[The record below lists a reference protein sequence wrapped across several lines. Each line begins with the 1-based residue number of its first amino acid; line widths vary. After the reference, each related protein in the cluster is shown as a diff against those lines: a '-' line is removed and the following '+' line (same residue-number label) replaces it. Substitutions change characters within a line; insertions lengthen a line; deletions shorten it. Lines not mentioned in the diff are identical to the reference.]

1 MICLFSAKE
10 KERESPANV
19 ESFPLRHTRRR
30 GSVAAAFLIFLFTL
44 SAGGPASA
52 QDSGSAVEAVF
63 LVNAP
68 PDGVH
73 IRGSRVVVNVQLD
86 RAVVIAG
93 QPRFALTIGADT
105 RYAEF
110 RGYPGHYPPLVPL
123 DFEYV
128 VQASDRD
135 DDGIG
140 IPANALSLN
149 GGSIEDTAGN
159 DVDLSH
165 DAVPDDPDH
174 QVNGSIVPPAP
185 VVETVRLVSP
195 PSDGV
200 HIFGDIVEVE
210 VWFDSGGWPL
220 VTGSPRLALTIGAD
234 TRYAE
239 LWSQGSSG
247 SRGHLGFRY
256 VVQASDRDDDG
267 ISIPADALSVDGG
280 SIMDAAGNDYDLS
293 HDPVPDDPLHK
304 VNGSIDLVPVVID
317 LGFGYGGSEETLGP
331 GQRID
336 AWVQFSEPVVVTGDP
351 GLALRI
357 GDQTREADLYQVSY
371 DRAYF
376 QYYVQASDRDDDG
389 VGIPANAVRLD
400 GGAIR
405 DSAGQ
410 DADLTH
416 EAVDS
421 GPRVGR
427 VDGVPTITSVYPS
440 SIDASGP
447 GSPLIVQVTF
457 SESVEVTGSPQLTI
471 QLGTQTRQADLHIWG
486 PASLVFEYVLQ
497 TSDVD
502 AVGFSVPAD
511 ALTLNGGSIRDADGN
526 DADLSHEAP
535 PGNPE
540 FRVGGSGSPTIEHV
554 EFLDTLADRDAY
566 EAGESILAV
575 VVFSRGVHVTGA
587 PQLALQVGAQAR
599 RADHLPHRRVAELL
613 PPGSGFHRLTGLDN
627 VVSFRYLV
635 QPSDVDE
642 DGVSAPADALTLNGG
657 SIRAVD
663 DGSDARLSH
672 EGFQDYRPVDGS
684 RSDDQAPAV
693 DLLDIEDHVRGV
705 FGRGDTITLELFLT
719 EDVTVTGAPRLALRI
734 GAETRFATLREQVAG
749 LLLLFEYVVEE
760 SDRDDDGISI
770 AGDAIDL
777 NGGTI
782 RDNAGND
789 ANLDLGYH
797 AFDDDP
803 RYKVN
808 GGLTPV
814 PALPWAGVLA
824 LVLALLGG
832 GWRRLA
838 RRPERSR

>member
-1 MICLFSAKE
+1 MTYLYAGSFSF
-10 KERESPANV
+10 RG
-19 ESFPLRHTRRR
+19 TRRR
-30 GSVAAAFLIFLFTL
+30 GSVAAAFLILLFTL
-44 SAGGPASA
+44 SAGVPASA
-52 QDSGSAVEAVF
+52 QDPVSAVEAVN
-63 LVNAP
+63 LGDAP

-73 IRGSRVVVNVQLD
+73 VRGSRVVVNVLLD
-86 RAVVIAG
+86 RDVVITG
-93 QPRFALTIGADT
+93 QPRLALTIGADTRYAEIPDYYPGYYQPAYFPLAFEYVVQASDRDDDGVGIPANALTVDGGSIEDTAGNDVDVSHDAVPDDPDHKVNGSVVPPAPVVETVRLVNPPSDGVHIFGDVVEAEVWFDRGGAPQVTGAARLALTIGADT

-110 RGYPGHYPPLVPL
+110 WSTGYSGSKGFLG
-123 DFEYV
+123 FRYV

-140 IPANALSLN
+140 IPA
-149 GGSIEDTAGN
+149 
-159 DVDLSH
+159 
-165 DAVPDDPDH
+165 
-174 QVNGSIVPPAP
+174 
-185 VVETVRLVSP
+185 
-195 PSDGV
+195 
-200 HIFGDIVEVE
+200 
-210 VWFDSGGWPL
+210 
-220 VTGSPRLALTIGAD
+220 
-234 TRYAE
+234 
-239 LWSQGSSG
+239 
-247 SRGHLGFRY
+247 
-256 VVQASDRDDDG
+256 
-267 ISIPADALSVDGG
+267 DALSVAGG
-280 SIMDAAGNDYDLS
+280 SIMDSAGNDYDLS

-304 VNGSIDLVPVVID
+304 VNGSIDLLPVVVD
-317 LGFGYGGSEETLGP
+317 VGFGFLGSEEMLGP
-331 GQRID
+331 GRRID
-336 AWVQFSEPVVVTGDP
+336 AWMQFSEPVVVTGNP
-351 GLALRI
+351 GLALQI
-357 GDQTREADLYQVSY
+357 GDQTREADLDYVGG

-376 QYYVQASDRDDDG
+376 QYHVRASDRDDDG
-389 VGIPANAVRLD
+389 VGIPANAVRLN

-416 EAVDS
+416 DAVDA
-421 GPRVGR
+421 GPRVGP
-427 VDGVPTITSVYPS
+427 VDGVPTITSVNPYS
-440 SIDASGP
+440 GDAFGP
-447 GSPLIVQVTF
+447 GSSLIVDVAF

-471 QLGTQTRQADLHIWG
+471 QLGTQTRQADLHISYST
-486 PASLVFEYVLQ
+486 SLVFEYVLQ
-497 TSDVD
+497 SSDVD

-511 ALTLNGGSIRDADGN
+511 ALTLNGGSIRDPDGN
-526 DADLSHEAP
+526 DADLSHEAAL
-535 PGNPE
+535 GDPE
-540 FRVGGSGSPTIEHV
+540 FRVRGGSPTIRHV
-554 EFLDTLADRDAY
+554 EFLETFAYLDAY
-566 EAGESILAV
+566 EAGESIVAV
-575 VVFSRGVHVTGA
+575 VVFSRAVHVTGA

-599 RADHLPHRRVAELL
+599 RADHFPSRRVAELL
-613 PPGSGFHRLTGLDN
+613 PPGSGFHRLTELDDA
-627 VVSFRYLV
+627 VFFRYVV

-672 EGFQDYRPVDGS
+672 EGFQDYRPVDGG
-684 RSDDQAPAV
+684 RTDDRAPAV
-693 DLLDIEDHVRGV
+693 DLLEIEDHVRGV
-705 FGRGDTITLELFLT
+705 FGRGDTITLQLFLT

-749 LLLLFEYVVEE
+749 LLLLFEYVVDE

-770 AGDAIDL
+770 AGDAVDL

-838 RRPERSR
+838 RRPGRSR